1 MHRKLVMKSLQ
12 LSLRFNY
19 FKISQHR
26 SEEGKTEFQI
36 EALAMTISVANL
48 SVIYSSCIVE
58 LDNL

>member
-1 MHRKLVMKSLQ
+1 MMKSLQ